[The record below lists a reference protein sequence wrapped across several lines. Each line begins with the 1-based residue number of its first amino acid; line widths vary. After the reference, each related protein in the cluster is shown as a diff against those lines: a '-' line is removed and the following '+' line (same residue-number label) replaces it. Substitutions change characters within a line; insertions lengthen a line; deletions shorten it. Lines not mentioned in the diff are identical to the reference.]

1 MADIPE
7 NMEAFNRV
15 SLELF
20 ARLYDSF
27 PKPFNI
33 DPSVEGDIAFAAVPR
48 EATDEQAWNIG
59 TLGTDVI
66 QWLAE
71 EGFLRYDPDP
81 NHRYGYFGN
90 VRLSL
95 KGLTILGHVPASL
108 QAAEPKE
115 ALIAKVKRVLASGAA
130 TASSESIKLV
140 VSEIFKL
147 ALAPGA
153 MIVGQMYV

>member
-7 NMEAFNRV
+7 NIEAFNRV

-20 ARLYDSF
+20 VRLYDSF

-33 DPSVEGDIAFAAVPR
+33 DPTVANKIGFAAVPQ
-48 EATDEQAWNIG
+48 EATEEQAWNIG

-66 QWLAE
+66 EWLAE
-71 EGFLRYDPDP
+71 EGFLRYEPDP
-81 NHRYGYFGN
+81 NHQHGYFWK
-90 VRLSL
+90 VRLTL
-95 KGLTILGHVPASL
+95 KGLTILGYVPSAL
-108 QAAEPKE
+108 QSTEQKE
-115 ALIAKVKRVLASGAA
+115 ALITKVKRVLASGAA

-140 VSEIFKL
+140 VWEIFKL

-153 MIVGQMYV
+153 AIVGQMYA

>member
-15 SLELF
+15 SLALF

-33 DPSVEGDIAFAAVPR
+33 DPTVANELGFAAVPQ
-48 EATDEQAWNIG
+48 EATEEQSWNIG
-59 TLGTDVI
+59 TLGVDVVA
-66 QWLAE
+66 WLAE
-71 EGFLRYDPDP
+71 EGFLRYEPDP
-81 NHRYGYFGN
+81 NHRYGYFWK

-95 KGLTILGHVPASL
+95 KGLTILGYIPSTL
-108 QAAEPKE
+108 RAAEQKE
-115 ALIAKVKRVLASGAA
+115 ALITKVKRVLASGAG
-130 TASSESIKLV
+130 TAGSESIKLV

-147 ALAPGA
+147 ALAPA
-153 MIVGQMYV
+153 TAIVGPL

>member
-1 MADIPE
+1 MPDIPE

-15 SLELF
+15 SLELL

-27 PKPFNI
+27 PKPFNV
-33 DPSVEGDIAFAAVPR
+33 DPTVATKIGFAAVPL
-48 EATDEQAWNIG
+48 EATDEQSWNIG

-66 QWLAE
+66 EWLAE

-81 NHRYGYFGN
+81 NHRHGYFWK
-90 VRLSL
+90 VRLTL
-95 KGLTILGHVPASL
+95 KGLTILGHMPAAL
-108 QAAEPKE
+108 QPTEPKE
-115 ALIAKVKRVLASGAA
+115 ALITKVKRVLASGATTA
-130 TASSESIKLV
+130 TSEAIKGV

-153 MIVGQMYV
+153 AIVGQIYV